1 MPVSSRLRE
10 RMPTTPTAP
19 ETIARTL
26 GRAAD
31 RCRFDPPV
39 RHVYNPLVYAFEAHR
54 QYLLRYCRREAEI
67 LLLGMNPGPFGMV
80 QTGVPFGEVNAVTD
94 WLGIREGVASP
105 KDQHAK
111 RPIEGFECARR
122 EISGQRLWGW
132 AGDRFRTPDAF
143 FRRFFIWNYCPL
155 AFLEETGRNRTPDK
169 LPRPEREPLFEAC
182 DRALAK
188 IVDYQQPKLVLGVG
202 RFGEA
207 CARRVL
213 RGNDIRIGHI
223 LHPSPASPAANRG
236 WAEQVE
242 KQLADLG
249 IALP

>member
-1 MPVSSRLRE
+1 M
-10 RMPTTPTAP
+10 TTIPTAP
-19 ETIARTL
+19 VQIARTL
-26 GRAAD
+26 GRTAG
-31 RCRFDPPV
+31 RCRFGPPV
-39 RHVYNPLVYAFEAHR
+39 HHVYNPLVYAFEAHR
-54 QYLLRYCRREAEI
+54 QYLLRYCRPGADT

-80 QTGVPFGEVNAVTD
+80 QTGVPFGEVTAVTD
-94 WLGIREGVASP
+94 WLAIREGVAPP
-105 KDQHAK
+105 KDEHPR
-111 RPIEGFECARR
+111 RPIQGFQCNRR

-132 AGDRFRTPDAF
+132 AKDRFRTPDAF

-169 LPRPEREPLFEAC
+169 LPPQEREPLYEVC
-182 DRALAK
+182 DRALLK
-188 IVDYQQPKLVLGVG
+188 LVDYLQPRLVLGVG

-207 CARRVL
+207 RARKVL
-213 RGNDIRIGHI
+213 RGGDIRIGHI

-236 WAEQVE
+236 WVQQVE

>member
-1 MPVSSRLRE
+1 MATIL
-10 RMPTTPTAP
+10 TAP
-19 ETIARTL
+19 EQIARTL

-31 RCRFDPPV
+31 RCRFGPPV
-39 RHVYNPLVYAFEAHR
+39 RHVYNPLVYAFDAHR
-54 QYLLRYCRREAEI
+54 QYLRRYCRCDAEI

-80 QTGVPFGEVNAVTD
+80 QTGVPFGEVTAVTE
-94 WLGIREGVASP
+94 WLGIHEGVAP
-105 KDQHAK
+105 PRNQHAK
-111 RPIEGFECARR
+111 RPIEGFQCTRR

-132 AGDRFRTPDAF
+132 AKDRFGTPDAF

-169 LPRPEREPLFEAC
+169 LPPREREPLYAAC
-182 DRALAK
+182 DRALGK
-188 IVDYQQPKLVLGVG
+188 IVDHLQPKLILGVG

-207 CARRVL
+207 RARSAL
-213 RGNDIRIGHI
+213 RGKDIRIGHI

-242 KQLADLG
+242 RQLAELG
-249 IALP
+249 VAIP